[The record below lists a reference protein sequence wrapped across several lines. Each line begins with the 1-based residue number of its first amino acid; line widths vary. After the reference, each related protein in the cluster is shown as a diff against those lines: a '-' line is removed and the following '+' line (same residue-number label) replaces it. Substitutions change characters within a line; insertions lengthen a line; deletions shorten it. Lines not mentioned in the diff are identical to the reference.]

1 MSLLRARAHTA
12 ALAIAAV
19 ALVAPKA
26 QTQQPA
32 SEVGPKIGE
41 MAPDFTF
48 SGATRYGLLRD
59 KHTLSS
65 YRGNTVVLAFFP
77 AARTRGCT
85 VQMEA
90 YRDQYA
96 TLFNNGR
103 KVVVIGISVDPDT
116 TLHSWARDAAFPM
129 LFATDQGGEVGS
141 LYGAYMPD
149 RKVEN
154 RLLYVIDEQGKI
166 AYKATP
172 FRAMAADSYSELGDV
187 VDKLSPP
194 PAEGKP

>member
-1 MSLLRARAHTA
+1 MSLSGARALSA
-12 ALAIAAV
+12 ALALAAT
-19 ALVAPKA
+19 ALLATKSEA
-26 QTQQPA
+26 QQPA
-32 SEVGPKIGE
+32 PEVGPKVGDI
-41 MAPDFTF
+41 APDFTF
-48 SGATRYGLLRD
+48 TGATRYGLLRD
-59 KHTLSS
+59 QHKLSS
-65 YRGNTVVLAFFP
+65 FRGNTVVLAFFP

-103 KVVVIGISVDPDT
+103 KVVVIGISVDADT
-116 TLHSWARDAAFPM
+116 TLHSWAREAAFPM
-129 LFATDQGGEVGS
+129 LFATDPAGQVGS

-154 RLLYVIDEQGKI
+154 RLLFVVDEQGKI

-172 FRAMAADSYSELGDV
+172 FRAMAEDSYAELGAV